1 MDGNSATESTET
13 MAAEP
18 QQTAPEAAQPATDWQ
33 AEAARWQAES
43 RKWEGRSKSNSDKAK
58 AYDSLTAEHEA
69 LKAEHATAS
78 ERIAALERE
87 LGDLKASGERAEAV
101 AAVAAEEK
109 VDAELL
115 SMMGGGTADEIR
127 ANAKKLAAKVG
138 TLHAYP
144 QVGDR
149 GASSAPGMTKQEI
162 SKLRGRAQLD
172 AIQQNMSLY
181 R

>member
-1 MDGNSATESTET
+1 MDGNSAPAPAPAPAEPT
-13 MAAEP
+13 AVEP
-18 QQTAPEAAQPATDWQ
+18 QQAPATDWQ

-43 RKWEGRSKSNSDKAK
+43 RKWEGRSKSNSDKAM
-58 AYDSLTAEHEA
+58 AYNSLTAEHET
-69 LKAEHATAS
+69 LKAEHTAAS

-87 LGDLKASGERAEAV
+87 LGDLKASGERAETV
-101 AAVAAEEK
+101 AAVAAEER

-149 GASSAPGMTKQEI
+149 GAAPGGTGMTKQDI

-172 AIQQNMSLY
+172 AIQQNISLY